1 MQRESNGS
9 SLGGNEDACD
19 SSFSSDCLLERILP
33 FGWFENLSDGS
44 VRFVTDHAGSVPLFY
59 AQHQGGVLAGSTPLE
74 VAEQMVD
81 PKLDDVSVA
90 DFLLNGTVCY
100 PHTLFDDVYAVPPG
114 AVTKVSANYIR
125 SDVYYRPEEIEA
137 NKPVEVWGEMLRE
150 SVRKALFVGLEG
162 KENIKVLFSGGED
175 SRALVSL
182 LPKDLD
188 CELITFADGYNREV
202 RLAERAAWALGRRL
216 QFVERPEGFYRRDLR
231 ERSRMVGGVSDVSH
245 THVYG
250 EIADSIRSADV
261 VVGGYM
267 ADTLWKSH
275 QRSNISR
282 KSKFAPE
289 KLLQPHTPKSS
300 GIAFAASKDWLD
312 PTIAEEVDERRNRLY
327 EEIQLFRPMSA
338 GNWQGMWP
346 LAHQRHSFAHYT
358 AIINAGPAVVEPFFA
373 PQAYRLAA
381 IMPDEMRVDRKA
393 FRAAFGSSMG
403 LAGWLPSSSGR
414 IPRASGYLGSFLE
427 TTTIALRRK
436 SDRGARALNRRMDRK
451 SVNQGAWSKDHASFD
466 FKFEDHFGPEQVE
479 RLRMLIASV
488 LSQRE
493 AAVFLKPGGGS
504 ARQQVRNRALQIAYL
519 GYPV

>member
-1 MQRESNGS
+1 MQNTSNDAFESS
-9 SLGGNEDACD
+9 SSTED
-19 SSFSSDCLLERILP
+19 LLERLLP
-33 FGWFENLSDGS
+33 FGWFENLSDRS

-59 AQHQGGVLAGSTPLE
+59 AQHQGRVLAGSTPLE

-100 PHTLFDDVYAVPPG
+100 PHTLFDEVYAVPPG

-150 SVRKALFVGLEG
+150 SVRKALFAGLDG

-250 EIADSIRSADV
+250 ELADSIKSADA
-261 VVGGYM
+261 VVGGFTS
-267 ADTLWKSH
+267 DTLWKSLWK
-275 QRSNISR
+275 SNISR
-282 KSKFAPE
+282 QSKFGPE
-289 KLLQPHTPKSS
+289 RLISCHAHEPL
-300 GIAFAASKDWLD
+300 GIAFAVSKDWLN
-312 PTIAEEVDERRNRLY
+312 PTIAAEVDERRERLSK
-327 EEIQLFRPMSA
+327 EIQLFRPRTA
-338 GNWQGMWP
+338 GNWQVMWP
-346 LAHQRHSFAHYT
+346 LAHQQPHFAHYT
-358 AIINAGPAVVEPFFA
+358 ALKNAGPEVVEPFFA
-373 PQAYRLAA
+373 PQVYRLAA
-381 IMPDEMRVDRKA
+381 IMPDQMRVDRKA
-393 FRAAFGSSMG
+393 FRAAFGTSMSW
-403 LAGWLPSSSGR
+403 AGWLPASSGR
-414 IPRASGYLGSFLE
+414 IPRAGGHLGRWVE
-427 TTTIALRRK
+427 AATIISRRE
-436 SDRGARALNRRMDRK
+436 RGKIARAFNRRMNRE
-451 SVNQGAWSKDHASFD
+451 SVNQGAWSNDHSF
-466 FKFEDHFGPEQVE
+466 FEFNFHDYLSPEQVE
-479 RLRMLIASV
+479 RLRAVMNNV
-488 LSQRE
+488 LSE
-493 AAVFLKPGGGS
+493 KEMAVFLKAGGGS
-504 ARQQVRNRALQIAYL
+504 TPKVVRNRALQIAYL
-519 GYPV
+519 SNAV